1 MIRFIWNTDR
11 FIPDDF
17 LPEHATQPRV
27 WEKDAAIENEET
39 KETEIVHTFFVPSR
53 KDDNPYADKTTY
65 EKSLSK
71 LGYVERQQLGKGDWS
86 ITATGR
92 MRFDPEAIGKFEP
105 VTGTD
110 GELFMEEEPNGRLVP
125 MFRPRRNGILTI
137 WKRPERGHL
146 YVIGADTAQGRDV
159 NRGEGTAKGDFSV
172 DQVRDADTGEQVARL
187 RARISERAHAE
198 QLNMLARWYNL
209 AFVVPEIAGGYGTA
223 MLDHLI
229 LDLLYPIGHVY
240 RRKGGRRTG
249 SPVTP
254 EIDDLGFPT
263 GPTTKPQLVSGL
275 DSAILFHTIE
285 TYDAITINEYK
296 SFEADKNGHTGARQG
311 CFDDCVIAD
320 ALTVLGIG
328 EFPATL
334 RQQAN
339 KIRPQ
344 LVKYAIGGPNRTG
357 GLSNEERARLD
368 KLEREERWRRM

>member
-39 KETEIVHTFFVPSR
+39 KETEIVHTLFVPSR

-229 LDLLYPIGHVY
+229 LDLLYPIG
-240 RRKGGRRTG
+240 R
-249 SPVTP
+249 
-254 EIDDLGFPT
+254 F
-263 GPTTKPQLVSGL
+263 
-275 DSAILFHTIE
+275 
-285 TYDAITINEYK
+285 N
-296 SFEADKNGHTGARQG
+296 
-311 CFDDCVIAD
+311 
-320 ALTVLGIG
+320 
-328 EFPATL
+328 
-334 RQQAN
+334 
-339 KIRPQ
+339 
-344 LVKYAIGGPNRTG
+344 
-357 GLSNEERARLD
+357 
-368 KLEREERWRRM
+368 